1 MFEKE
6 LGMRVVHIASKTA
19 GTAVAAT
26 LAVLAICFAQTA
38 SASSANSP
46 RSAQLSAIAESIQV
60 RIQGIS
66 DLSGTYRL
74 NEDETISIPGVGR
87 ISIAAMTASDLEKA
101 LASRILGATG
111 RAAPVS
117 VEVSTYRQVFVAG
130 YVDKPGSF
138 QWQRGMTVVK
148 AVSMSGGVYRPPA
161 ALPQSELA
169 RDGALEI
176 ARLELAQA
184 LVDRA
189 RLQAELDDRDLIETP
204 ERLIGVIGANRSN
217 DLIQSEQ
224 AVLANRRNAL
234 KLRLKNIDDLK
245 TAVTAEIDRLQ
256 ILAKTMKSRVDKYG
270 PLLTEMR
277 KSYKRGRLSNQRL
290 FQVETQIANL
300 EEKLA
305 STNVQ
310 IVKAETTRQGL
321 DSKRDE
327 LTGDRREKIIEALS
341 KLATTIKTAQIR
353 YDVARERL
361 NARAAG
367 PATSETTERATEL
380 TYEIVRQTSQGE
392 SRTDADRFDLL
403 LPGDTLIV
411 RQQNE
416 SRNRSVPTK
425 TARGLAGR
433 ATR

>member
-1 MFEKE
+1 M
-6 LGMRVVHIASKTA
+6 HIVPKTA
-19 GTAVAAT
+19 AALAALSVAVITLPPSEIAAAGNVARSEPTT
-26 LAVLAICFAQTA
+26 L
-38 SASSANSP
+38 SDP
-46 RSAQLSAIAESIQV
+46 RSATLTAIADSIQV
-60 RIQGIS
+60 RFQGIN
-66 DLSGTYRL
+66 DLTGTYRL

-87 ISIAAMTASDLEKA
+87 ISIAGMTASDLEKT

-117 VEVSTYRQVFVAG
+117 VEVSTYRHVFVAG

-161 ALPQSELA
+161 TGPQSELA

-189 RLQAELDDRDLIETP
+189 RLEAELNDKDLIETP
-204 ERLIGVIGANRSN
+204 ERLIGVIGANRAN
-217 DLIQSEQ
+217 DLIRAEQ
-224 AVLANRRNAL
+224 AVLANRRQAL
-234 KLRLKNIDDLK
+234 NTRLKNLDDQK
-245 TAVTAEIDRLQ
+245 ASITAEIDRLHV
-256 ILAKTMKSRVDKYG
+256 LSKTMKSRIAKYTQLLDK
-270 PLLTEMR
+270 MR
-277 KSYKRGRLSNQRL
+277 TSYQRGRLSNQRL
-290 FQVETQIANL
+290 FQVETQVADL

-310 IVKAETTRQGL
+310 IVKAETSRQVL
-321 DSKRDE
+321 DSKRAE
-327 LTGDRREKIIEALS
+327 LTSDRQEKIIEALA
-341 KLATTIKTAQIR
+341 KLSTTIKTAQIR

-361 NARAAG
+361 TGASAKTTGEAAADRA
-367 PATSETTERATEL
+367 PQL
-380 TYEIVRQTSQGE
+380 VFQIVRQTGQGE
-392 SRTDADRFDLL
+392 MRIDADRFDTLM
-403 LPGDTLIV
+403 PGDTLIV
-411 RQQNE
+411 SPTTEGRGLE
-416 SRNRSVPTK
+416 VPTK

>member
-1 MFEKE
+1 M
-6 LGMRVVHIASKTA
+6 
-19 GTAVAAT
+19 AARHDRGQGR
-26 LAVLAICFAQTA
+26 LDEWRRL
-38 SASSANSP
+38 SP
-46 RSAQLSAIAESIQV
+46 
-60 RIQGIS
+60 
-66 DLSGTYRL
+66 
-74 NEDETISIPGVGR
+74 
-87 ISIAAMTASDLEKA
+87 
-101 LASRILGATG
+101 
-111 RAAPVS
+111 
-117 VEVSTYRQVFVAG
+117 
-130 YVDKPGSF
+130 PGS
-138 QWQRGMTVVK
+138 
-148 AVSMSGGVYRPPA
+148 
-161 ALPQSELA
+161 LPQSERA

-189 RLQAELDDRDLIETP
+189 RLDAELADRDLIETP
-204 ERLIGVIGANRSN
+204 ERLIGVIGANRAN

-224 AVLANRRNAL
+224 ALLANRRNAL
-234 KLRLKNIDDLK
+234 KLRLKNIDDQK
-245 TAVTAEIDRLQ
+245 ASIAAEIDRLQ
-256 ILAKTMKSRVDKYG
+256 ILSRKMKSRVDTYA
-270 PLLTEMR
+270 PLLKEMR
-277 KSYKRGRLSNQRL
+277 RSYERGRLSNQRL
-290 FQVETQIANL
+290 FQVETQIADL

-310 IVKAETTRQGL
+310 IVKAETSRQGL

-361 NARAAG
+361 SANATG
-367 PATSETTERATEL
+367 PATSDTTERAAEL

-392 SRTDADRFDLL
+392 TRIDADRFDLL

-411 RQQNE
+411 RQMNE
-416 SRNRSVPTK
+416 TRNRGVPTQ